1 MTKDIIK
8 APTQTKLILAT
19 TIMDRSGKPE
29 EVALPVLMLASDESS
44 YMTGAEIVIDGGYI
58 AR

>member
-8 APTQTKLILAT
+8 DPAQTKQILAT
-19 TIMDRSGKPE
+19 TIMDRPGKPE